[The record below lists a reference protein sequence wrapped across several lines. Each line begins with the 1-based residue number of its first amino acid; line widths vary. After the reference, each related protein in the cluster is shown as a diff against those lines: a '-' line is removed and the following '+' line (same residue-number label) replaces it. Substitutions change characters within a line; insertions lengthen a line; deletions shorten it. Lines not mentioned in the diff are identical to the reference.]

1 MIVVAVKYMVN
12 EGFRNEVLEMA
23 KEAVSETRKE
33 KGNIEYTVYPS
44 LENEQEIFVFEVW
57 ESMEHLQAHIKS
69 PHMVKFAE
77 ARKPFVV
84 EGSYKLS
91 LYKSEPMSL

>member
-57 ESMEHLQAHIKS
+57 ESMEHLQAH
-69 PHMVKFAE
+69 
-77 ARKPFVV
+77 
-84 EGSYKLS
+84 GSLTLCK
-91 LYKSEPMSL
+91 